1 MASTSLPVVVS
12 SAGNSVVVSNDIS
25 IDKVRWVGATT
36 AGHQVE
42 VKDQFGNSKFK
53 SIATGANYVESETF
67 STPLESNGIVVPTLD
82 SGVLYVYILNR

>member
-1 MASTSLPVVVS
+1 MASTSYPVVVS
-12 SAGNSVVVSNDIS
+12 SAGNSVLVSTDIS

-42 VKDQFGNSKFK
+42 IQDQNGNSKFK
-53 SIATGANYVESETF
+53 STATGSNYVESETF
-67 STPLESNGIVVPTLD
+67 TTPLDSQGLVVPTLD